1 MGNHEK
7 LGGGGES
14 IEEDVNITQNR
25 RIVSPREEEML
36 GLPGESRS
44 NEEILESDTA
54 KRVLPYLTL
63 NELSNDEKAD
73 LLSLA
78 EQTISSF
85 NQKMLPRNFLAT
97 NKLLEEMVA
106 RISGNYEEYKSFGK
120 KSQKLGAARK
130 LFCACLLDGIN
141 ESEFNKPGAKY
152 DGYEYFFSFT
162 PSFSSYCG
170 GIRGSLELLT
180 IGERTDNNPC
190 ARDIYDEIVYS
201 SNFSPTNDF
210 GDILSES
217 DPIRSLNLLPIMDNV
232 AAYCDPD
239 SWTAPALYKISEAL
253 EFEEHNASTTPLVR
267 IVAESIGKQIDSKIN
282 AEWILLDPENN
293 LEHADLIYRD
303 TERRER
309 ARVRFL
315 KEQTKLR
322 EEFPFFSNEQTLI
335 KFAPDLVANINN
347 HNGIDII
354 ADKDG
359 NSVSL
364 LRYAEDNSFG
374 IDRETADLLSAAHN
388 PAVKS
393 LIDEKLGLDLV
404 DIPLESQIQLLKFM
418 TEADDGRFD
427 RLCSTLRGVDEKVRL
442 KLAEGFLAANFG
454 EDFGDALLDI
464 ANSDKISGEQL
475 GEILDKI
482 GLCRESIHGITG
494 FYAGFDDGEFAKQ
507 YERAA
512 NERLT
517 DALAVFRKI
526 AKTGHASADLGWAG
540 APEFNYETA
549 MEALDYEAKSLEIIS
564 STFSDIEA
572 KKEGAFAE
580 RILTPDEYRGRS
592 EYRLYSPDYGYVLLY
607 TRSEGSGAFSS
618 DLEYGK
624 HGNKYRYNNSSG
636 VEASI
641 SFITN
646 PKNPFEY
653 PNPHKPDFKRVK
665 EDEGYYNPETMDKV
679 SAIRLDREGRAPNA
693 PANDPNRDPINAVGT
708 VSVDLAAIN
717 DRSDTPSGKIAR
729 LFSVGGALRI
739 ELTGTESALN
749 HNTHYFDQDKY
760 GKASG
765 FKELVDYT
773 DNIVLEW
780 CKDAPKDKKYDNAL
794 SAIQKM
800 SDSRLKEVIRVYN
813 GLSNDEKKRANNILP
828 IEAVREEIKRRAR
841 KRDKRRG
848 RVVSGAVFGEKSA

>member
-1 MGNHEK
+1 MSNHEK

-14 IEEDVNITQNR
+14 VEEDANITQSR

-63 NELSNDEKAD
+63 DELSDNEKAD

-78 EQTISSF
+78 EQTISSMK
-85 NQKMLPRNFLAT
+85 NGNLPKNSFAVNEFLE
-97 NKLLEEMVA
+97 NLVA
-106 RISGNYEEYKSFGK
+106 KISRDYEEYNNGGLIST
-120 KSQKLGAARK
+120 KLEIARK
-130 LFCACLLDGIN
+130 LFCACLLDGVN
-141 ESEFNKPGAKY
+141 ENNSDDPREKY
-152 DGYEYFFSFT
+152 EIYERFFSFS

-170 GIRGSLELLT
+170 GIEGSLELLT
-180 IGERTDNNPC
+180 IAEREEHNPC
-190 ARDIYDEIVYS
+190 TRNIYGEIVYNS
-201 SNFSPTNDF
+201 SFSSENEYANV
-210 GDILSES
+210 LSGSE
-217 DPIRSLNLLPIMDNV
+217 PIRRLRLLPIMRNV
-232 AAYCDPD
+232 AAYCDAD
-239 SWTAPALYKISEAL
+239 SWNEPTLYKISGAL
-253 EFEEHNASTTPLVR
+253 NLEEHSTETTPLVR
-267 IVAESIGKQIDSKIN
+267 IVAESIGKEIDYKIH
-282 AEWILLDPENN
+282 AEWEILDPDSNP
-293 LEHADLIYRD
+293 EHAKLIQQD
-303 TERRER
+303 MERRKLARIRFIER
-309 ARVRFL
+309 QA
-315 KEQTKLR
+315 KLHD
-322 EEFPFFSNEQTLI
+322 EFPSFSEEQILTR
-335 KFAPDLVANINN
+335 FAPDMVATKMSSG
-347 HNGIDII
+347 GIDII

-359 NSVSL
+359 NSASL

-374 IDRETADLLSAAHN
+374 IDRETADLLSAAHT

-404 DIPLESQIQLLKFM
+404 DIPLDSQIQLLKFM

-427 RLCSTLRGVDEKVRL
+427 RLCSTLRGLDEKVRL
-442 KLAEGFLAANFG
+442 KLAKGFLAAGFG

-464 ANSDKISGEQL
+464 ADSDKISGEQL

-482 GLCRESIHGITG
+482 DSCRKSIHGITG
-494 FYAGFDDGEFAKQ
+494 FYDGFDGGDFAKQ

-540 APEFNYETA
+540 TPEFNYETA
-549 MEALDYEAKSLEIIS
+549 MEALDYETKSLEIING
-564 STFSDIEA
+564 TLSDIGA

-580 RILTPDEYRGRS
+580 RILTPDEYRRRS

-607 TRSEGSGAFSS
+607 TRSEGSGTFNS

-641 SFITN
+641 SFMTN
-646 PKNPFEY
+646 PKNPFKY
-653 PNPHKPDFKRVK
+653 PNPHKPDFKKVK
-665 EDEGYYNPETMDKV
+665 EDEDYYDPETMDKV
-679 SAIRLDREGRAPNA
+679 SATRLDLEGRTPGA
-693 PANDPNRDPINAVGT
+693 PANDLNRDPVNEICT

-729 LFSVGGALRI
+729 LFSVGGALRT
-739 ELTGTESALN
+739 ELTGTDSALN

-760 GKASG
+760 GRASG

-780 CKDAPKDKKYDNAL
+780 CKDAPLDRRYDNAL
-794 SAIQKM
+794 LAIRKM
-800 SDSRLKEVIRVYN
+800 PDSQLKEIIKVYN
-813 GLSNDEKKRANNILP
+813 GLSSDEKERVKNGILP
-828 IEAVREEIKRRAR
+828 IEMVRKEMKRRAR
-841 KRDKRRG
+841 KRGK
-848 RVVSGAVFGEKSA
+848 VASGASRVAAKKSV